1 MTPTFGTIMQ
11 NLTVELPGDV
21 LDSLRVPSAEAPARV
36 KRELALRL
44 YQKGLLGFGKARA
57 LAELSKW
64 EFHELLADEGI
75 ARRYDEADLAI
86 DEATLGRLP

>member
-1 MTPTFGTIMQ
+1 MTHMVIAIMQ
-11 NLTVELPGDV
+11 NFTVELPAD
-21 LDSLRVPSAEAPARV
+21 LLNSLRVPSAEAPARV

-75 ARRYDEADLAI
+75 ARRYDEADLAT
-86 DEATLGRLP
+86 DETTLERLP